1 MIISSFAKHLL
12 RKVYIRETSADTDLE
27 KRAPLTRT
35 GHSVQPEAWAV
46 VKPLGGILQDQ
57 ELRLFFPVA
66 SHKLLGISYEYL
78 MMRFSPKMPSF
89 TATRLCC
96 LDH

>member
-27 KRAPLTRT
+27 KRALLTGT
-35 GHSVQPEAWAV
+35 GHSVQSEAW
-46 VKPLGGILQDQ
+46 VKPLGGILKDQ
-57 ELRLFFPVA
+57 ALRLFFPMA
-66 SHKLLGISYEYL
+66 SHKLLGISHEYVI
-78 MMRFSPKMPSF
+78 MRFSPSKCPGF